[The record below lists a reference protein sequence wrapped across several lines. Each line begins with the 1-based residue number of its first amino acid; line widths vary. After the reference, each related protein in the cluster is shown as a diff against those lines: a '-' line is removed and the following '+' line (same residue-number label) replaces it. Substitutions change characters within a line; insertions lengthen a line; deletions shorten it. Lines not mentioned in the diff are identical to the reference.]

1 MSMCFTAYGAS
12 TARSRERDEAEGSSL
27 TKRLIQGATFIAD
40 PRTRYAFSQ
49 SLDRT
54 NRRRNK
60 SVSSVRPLLFAEIK
74 QRGEKK

>member
-12 TARSRERDEAEGSSL
+12 TACSRERDEAEGSSL

-49 SLDRT
+49 SLDR
-54 NRRRNK
+54 RRNK